1 MELTEYTT
9 EQLET
14 ERAAINAKRDEL
26 RELAGVYTAEL
37 NRRATRESAA
47 KKLAGLTDAEKAVIL
62 AELGSVPQ

>member
-1 MELTEYTT
+1 MDLNEYTT

-62 AELGSVPQ
+62 AELGSAPQ